1 MYLDVPVC
9 TDYNYAGHGRRL
21 FVFIWDA
28 ALPQVHSLTDGV
40 VEDGVGSE
48 AVINFPGKKMAE
60 IIGGR
65 RSEIALKVF
74 ENCNLMML
82 QVCLQDST

>member
-1 MYLDVPVC
+1 M
-9 TDYNYAGHGRRL
+9 
-21 FVFIWDA
+21 
-28 ALPQVHSLTDGV
+28 TDGV

-74 ENCNLMML
+74 ENCDSMML
-82 QVCLQDST
+82 QVCLQDPT